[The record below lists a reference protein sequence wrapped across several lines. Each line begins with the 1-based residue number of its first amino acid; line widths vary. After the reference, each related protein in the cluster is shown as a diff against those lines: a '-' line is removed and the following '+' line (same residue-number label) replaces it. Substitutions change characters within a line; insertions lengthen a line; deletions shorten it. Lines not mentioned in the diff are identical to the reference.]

1 MTRRHN
7 AIHTMA
13 IIYQKVV
20 ASMQIVFNYVIND
33 TMNKFTY
40 NLDIFLVDI
49 RIMVDIYSKIIYG
62 YTFFVLQSLFKVVTT
77 NSQYR
82 LLILISCVTCLFLM
96 STSLITKL
104 AMPIKTEI
112 IFMFYIT

>member
-1 MTRRHN
+1 MLRLHDKKVLNACTSIHYGFYGMSWLAKCIDTFIIYYRQKNHDIFCRTKPLTRRHN

-40 NLDIFLVDI
+40 NLDV
-49 RIMVDIYSKIIYG
+49 
-62 YTFFVLQSLFKVVTT
+62 FF
-77 NSQYR
+77 
-82 LLILISCVTCLFLM
+82 
-96 STSLITKL
+96 
-104 AMPIKTEI
+104 
-112 IFMFYIT
+112 